1 MSKNIEIKYRSDNF
15 FQYLSLIRDGNIE
28 IKDYTNQKVVDE
40 GAYVAFKK
48 FKRSKNDITI
58 QFGFYGKNERLYER
72 SIDLG
77 YDEINAIIKF
87 LERAK
92 DDKVLK
98 KE

>member
-1 MSKNIEIKYRSDNF
+1 MSKSTEIKYSSDSYFN
-15 FQYLSLIRDGNIE
+15 YLSIIRDGNIE
-28 IKDYTNQKVVDE
+28 IKDYSNLKVFDE
-40 GAYVAFKK
+40 GAFVAFKK

-77 YDEINAIIKF
+77 FDEINAIIKF

-92 DDKVLK
+92 EDIILK
-98 KE
+98 KD